1 MKASRRQPWERRA
14 GCENTQKT
22 VKSFSWV
29 RGGGEGEGGQC
40 GQSVPLG
47 LPAGNSYISSVTD
60 TIHPPGMK
68 DLKQLGLTRQRFKWE
83 INKENKSQD
92 IK

>member
-29 RGGGEGEGGQC
+29 RGEGEGEGGQC

-68 DLKQLGLTRQRFKWE
+68 DLK
-83 INKENKSQD
+83 
-92 IK
+92 